1 MKIIY
6 LKPRSAFNN
15 VIDSDMLWGIILTA
29 LNLLYGRSKTD
40 EIVEQCSQGKP
51 PFLLSDCFPYI
62 EKNGK
67 RELLFPKVILKSQAQ
82 NAMNNDLI
90 YNTIKKFKKEKYI
103 SLNDFQDII
112 NGRKT
117 EIDLLIK
124 FVEIKDSNEREIF
137 EIKTITNTHTSIDR
151 LTCVT
156 AYGENDK
163 GLLYT
168 TDDTFIGNGGLY
180 FLFEGDFSIIEPALN
195 FLCHWGIAEDVSSGK
210 GHFEISFEDFNME
223 FPENP
228 THFVTLSG
236 YLPSD
241 EEVEQFDEE
250 HTHYELVKK
259 AGKMS
264 SRHLFTHQYAKDEVY
279 FMAAGSSFPWL
290 GNKVYGRL
298 REVAKVG
305 DMSIKFNGFAFA
317 IPAILKES

>member
-6 LKPRSAFNN
+6 LKPRSSFNN
-15 VIDSDMLWGIILTA
+15 VIDSDMLWGIILTV
-29 LNLLYGRSKTD
+29 LNLLDGKDKSNY
-40 EIVEQCSQGKP
+40 IVEKCSDGNP

-67 RELLFPKVILKSQAQ
+67 KELFFPKVILKSQAE

-90 YNTIKKFKKEKYI
+90 YDTIKKFKKEKYLN
-103 SLNDFQDII
+103 SNDFQDVI

-117 EIDLLIK
+117 EIDLLLD
-124 FVEIKDSNEREIF
+124 FSQIKDMEERDDIEIQ
-137 EIKTITNTHTSIDR
+137 TITNTHTSIDR

-156 AYGENDK
+156 AYGENEK

-180 FLFEGDFSIIEPALN
+180 FLCKGDFSMIEPALN

-210 GHFEISFEDFNME
+210 GHFEISYKDFNME

-236 YLPSD
+236 YLPTDD
-241 EEVEQFDEE
+241 EVDKFEE
-250 HTHYELVKK
+250 SQTHYELVKK

-264 SRHLFTHQYAKDEVY
+264 AQHLFTNQYAKKEVY
-279 FMAAGSSFPWL
+279 YMAAGSSFPWL
-290 GNKVYGRL
+290 GKDIYGRM

-305 DMSIKFNGFAFA
+305 EMSIKFNGFAFA